1 MVIDSSKDPYGDA
14 HVTNQNR
21 FIDAVDSAGFLGKH
35 NHDDFSFWEPNPS
48 AIEHKMEEVVRVKA
62 REAAIVKAGMS
73 EVLSKL
79 SQMRKIRFNGL
90 LDPTPK
96 LNSST

>member
-1 MVIDSSKDPYGDA
+1 M
-14 HVTNQNR
+14 T
-21 FIDAVDSAGFLGKH
+21 FLFG
-35 NHDDFSFWEPNPS
+35 SQNPS